1 MSPPKPPLS
10 DHIVLTS
17 HPSAN
22 GDKPIL
28 IRWSAADAA
37 ERGPV
42 IGTLTHAAHRNAIGA
57 HAGAYSL
64 YRARAVATGSLEKGH
79 RPDFSLTAPAEPIV
93 EWRALTVAL
102 LDRLAERVR
111 EALGP
116 GAAALSLGQV
126 LQGGTWQ
133 AGREL
138 AREHRPDSGPPIR
151 VASGGTLF

>member
-10 DHIVLTS
+10 DPIVLTS

-22 GDKPIL
+22 GDKPL
-28 IRWSAADAA
+28 PIRWSAGDAA

-42 IGTLTHAAHRNAIGA
+42 IGTLTHPAHRNAIGT

-64 YRARAVATGSLEKGH
+64 YRA
-79 RPDFSLTAPAEPIV
+79 
-93 EWRALTVAL
+93 LTVAL
-102 LDRLAERVR
+102 LDRRAGRVR

-116 GAAALSLGQV
+116 GGAALSLGQV

-138 AREHRPDSGPPIR
+138 APEHRPDSGPPIR
-151 VASGGTLF
+151 GASDGTLF